1 MSNLLK
7 RTTTALV
14 LIALLV
20 AILFFGGRVLQFA
33 VLFFSLELCHELIS
47 AFKHKGSHIP
57 EHYILLACAFHFVVY
72 ERGWPWFVAF
82 TIPLFFLI
90 LYYLKEDDFTIE
102 DMGISALILIYVP
115 TFLFPIMALDKTRY
129 LYLVFVISIATD
141 TFAYL
146 TGMAFG
152 KHKLCPEISP
162 NKTVEGALGGVIGTM
177 LCGLIYC
184 MIFDIHITLTHVL
197 FIGLASVTAQLG
209 DLFASKI
216 KRATGIKDFGHFLP
230 GHGGFM
236 DRFDSMLLIIPMVYI
251 LFRFSL

>member
-1 MSNLLK
+1 
-7 RTTTALV
+7 
-14 LIALLV
+14 
-20 AILFFGGRVLQFA
+20 
-33 VLFFSLELCHELIS
+33 
-47 AFKHKGSHIP
+47 
-57 EHYILLACAFHFVVY
+57 
-72 ERGWPWFVAF
+72 
-82 TIPLFFLI
+82 
-90 LYYLKEDDFTIE
+90 
-102 DMGISALILIYVP
+102 
-115 TFLFPIMALDKTRY
+115 
-129 LYLVFVISIATD
+129 
-141 TFAYL
+141 
-146 TGMAFG
+146 
-152 KHKLCPEISP
+152 
-162 NKTVEGALGGVIGTM
+162 M